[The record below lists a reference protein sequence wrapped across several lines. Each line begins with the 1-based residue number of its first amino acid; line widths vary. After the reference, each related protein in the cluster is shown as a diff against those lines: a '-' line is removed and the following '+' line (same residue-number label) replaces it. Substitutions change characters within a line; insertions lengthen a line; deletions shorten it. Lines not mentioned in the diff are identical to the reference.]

1 MTLIECFDS
10 SHLENVVA
18 GLRLKPDRIVF
29 LGNKNN
35 MGKEIERYKRIFKER
50 NYTPTIN
57 YYKTDNNESVESSLL
72 KFIKPDEQ
80 CVIDITGGDEETIF
94 SIATAVANLDDNL
107 KESVSV
113 QRFNLNYYAEDCDN
127 DGEYLKGARANIT
140 VEKLIELYGGKIHPK
155 AEQPDEK
162 CSPETIIPLWNT
174 MISNP
179 KDWNNMVSALNDFE
193 SGIYG
198 DTIQFSLGEKREH
211 VKNFNVEKERF
222 KDLRIKLKMNGIITD
237 NSGSDRINYTYKNS
251 FFHNCVKK
259 QGNILELKVL
269 LEARRI
275 KENDKPF
282 FNDCLMSVTIDWD
295 GITYGIPNTKNEID
309 VILMRDATP
318 VFISCKNGNVSEEEL
333 YKLSEVAD
341 RFGGE
346 FAKKVLVVTDNDCKE
361 GFVERAKDM
370 GIHLYQ
376 NARSF
381 ETKDWENMFRKI
393 F

>member
-1 MTLIECFDS
+1 MTLFECFDFS
-10 SHLENVVA
+10 PLENVIA
-18 GLRLKPDRIVF
+18 GLRLKPDRIIF
-29 LGNKNN
+29 LGNK
-35 MGKEIERYKRIFKER
+35 KPIDTEIKRYQKIFKKHHFSPEI
-50 NYTPTIN
+50 PTQEKDKDKSIV
-57 YYKTDNNESVESSLL
+57 DIL
-72 KFIKPDEQ
+72 KEFIKPNEEI
-80 CVIDITGGDEETIF
+80 VIDITGGDEETIF

-107 KESVSV
+107 KENVSV

-127 DGEYLKGARANIT
+127 DGEYFKGERANVT
-140 VEKLIELYGGKIHPK
+140 VEELIELYGGKIHPK
-155 AEQPDEK
+155 AEQPDEN
-162 CSPETIIPLWNT
+162 CSPETITPLWNT

-198 DTIQFSLGEKREH
+198 DTIRFSLSEKRTH
-211 VKNFNVEKERF
+211 VKNFDIEKERF

-237 NSGSDRINYTYKNS
+237 NSGPDRINYTYKNS
-251 FFHNCVKK
+251 FFHDCVKK

-275 KENDKPF
+275 KENNKPF
-282 FNDCLMSVTIDWD
+282 FNDCQMSVTIDWD
-295 GITYGIPNTKNEID
+295 GITYGVPNTKNEID

-318 VFISCKNGNVSEEEL
+318 VFISCKNGDVKEDEL

-346 FAKKVLVVTDNDCKE
+346 FVKKVLVVTDNDCKE

-370 GIHLYQ
+370 GIHLHQ
-376 NARSF
+376 NARKF
-381 ETKDWENMFRKI
+381 ETKDWENMFREI